1 MTTSRNEEFDYLK
14 AKHPEMTDEAINAFL
29 DEKVHDHVHVKSYI
43 LVFLALGVLTVFT
56 VAASYLDVPFPVAI
70 FLGLLI
76 ASVKASLVALVFMHL
91 NDERKVIYGFLG
103 LTVLFFTIMIFLTLT
118 GEADTL
124 GQPSLAVQAA
134 NEEAIAKI
142 KESSYHGEAHDGEAH
157 DGEAHD
163 GEAHDGDVFQ
173 VTATQNTGSGI
184 IRGKVLW
191 DGPIPKIKD
200 VDMGSTPGCLDI
212 HGGNP
217 KSETLVLGND
227 NSIANILVRIRR
239 GLPTTASYTAPSDVA
254 EVDQYGCV
262 YKPHVLAIQKGQTIS
277 YKNSD
282 VVPHNVHTLSE
293 ANPAFN
299 KAVNVGGNP
308 IDRTYDAEE
317 LFFVKCDIHPW
328 MKCWVH
334 VIDHPFF
341 TVTQEDGQFEIA
353 GLPDGQFEL
362 EFWHEKMGTRHQI
375 VSVDSG
381 QLTELEYRFTKDN

>member
-163 GEAHDGDVFQ
+163 DDVFQ
-173 VTATQNTGSGI
+173 VTATQNNGSGI

>member
-157 DGEAHD
+157 DCEAHD
-163 GEAHDGDVFQ
+163 DDVFQ
-173 VTATQNTGSGI
+173 VTATQNNGSGI

-362 EFWHEKMGTRHQI
+362 EFWHEKMGTRNQI

>member
-1 MTTSRNEEFDYLK
+1 M
-14 AKHPEMTDEAINAFL
+14 
-29 DEKVHDHVHVKSYI
+29 
-43 LVFLALGVLTVFT
+43 
-56 VAASYLDVPFPVAI
+56 
-70 FLGLLI
+70 
-76 ASVKASLVALVFMHL
+76 
-91 NDERKVIYGFLG
+91 
-103 LTVLFFTIMIFLTLT
+103 
-118 GEADTL
+118 
-124 GQPSLAVQAA
+124 
-134 NEEAIAKI
+134 
-142 KESSYHGEAHDGEAH
+142 
-157 DGEAHD
+157 
-163 GEAHDGDVFQ
+163 
-173 VTATQNTGSGI
+173 
-184 IRGKVLW
+184 W

>member
-157 DGEAHD
+157 DD
-163 GEAHDGDVFQ
+163 DVFQ
-173 VTATQNTGSGI
+173 VTATQNNGSGI

>member
-29 DEKVHDHVHVKSYI
+29 DEKVHDHVHVRSYI

-163 GEAHDGDVFQ
+163 GDVFQ
-173 VTATQNTGSGI
+173 VTATQNNGSGI

>member
-14 AKHPEMTDEAINAFL
+14 AKHPEMTDEAISAFL

-142 KESSYHGEAHDGEAH
+142 KESSYHGEAH

-328 MKCWVH
+328 MKAWVH

>member
-163 GEAHDGDVFQ
+163 GDVFQ
-173 VTATQNTGSGI
+173 VTATQNNGSGI